1 MSLGVRTIITLPPF
15 LPARLNLDL
24 LTTADV
30 RDVLKTRAHLLRVG
44 VPADFVAVET
54 LTIVIEH
61 YRQKVGVKTYL
72 SQMLGEMAET
82 PLAECALYWMN
93 GERVP
98 VSGDGGQPVQKFIK
112 RRFGGGVLPF
122 KVVANEETRY
132 L

>member
-1 MSLGVRTIITLPPF
+1 MS
-15 LPARLNLDL
+15 ALNLDL

-44 VPADFVAVET
+44 VPFEYAAVVT
-54 LTIVIEH
+54 LTIIIDH
-61 YRQKVGVKTYL
+61 YRHKVGLPKYL
-72 SQMLGEMAET
+72 SEMLGEMANV
-82 PLAECALYWMN
+82 PVKDCRLYWQS

-98 VSGDGGQPVQKFIK
+98 VSGDGGQPVLRFL

-122 KVVANEETRY
+122 RVVTPEDERF

>member
-1 MSLGVRTIITLPPF
+1 MLLGVRTIIIGLPS

-30 RDVLKTRAHLLRVG
+30 RDCLKARSHLLRCG
-44 VPADFVAVET
+44 VPFDFAAVET
-54 LTIVIEH
+54 LTIIIDH
-61 YRQKVGVKTYL
+61 YRYKVGLPKYL
-72 SQMLGEMAET
+72 SEMLGEVANE
-82 PLAECALYWMN
+82 PVSDCALYWL
-93 GERVP
+93 
-98 VSGDGGQPVQKFIK
+98 DGSRIATPAKSEQPVLRFL